1 MANGAM
7 LTARNKITLF
17 RAASGLIDKKSESAS
32 ATVMAVSPA
41 TMREWVRVSL

>member
-7 LTARNKITLF
+7 LTARNKITLV

-32 ATVMAVSPA
+32 ANVIDVSPA
-41 TMREWVRVSL
+41 TISE